1 MDVRGSHGL
10 LVEYQSLKGLG
21 AEDLMNSTG
30 KAATLRTEIIVYG
43 CILALSGLQVVLAY
57 QHTQGVQL
65 MVRMLA
71 VAVIQAGLGIMY
83 FMHLRAERRN
93 LLLALIP
100 ATLFVL
106 LMMNM
111 IWSDSFRLLHMR
123 PLIK

>member
-1 MDVRGSHGL
+1 M
-10 LVEYQSLKGLG
+10 
-21 AEDLMNSTG
+21 ATTG
-30 KAATLRTEIIVYG
+30 KVTGTLKTDLVIYA
-43 CILALSGLQVVLAY
+43 CILALSGLQIVLAY
-57 QHTQGVQL
+57 QHTPGTQL
-65 MVRMLA
+65 LVRMLG
-71 VAVIQAGLGIMY
+71 VAVIQAGFGIMY
-83 FMHLRAERRN
+83 FMHLRDERRN

>member
-1 MDVRGSHGL
+1 MTTSDKANS
-10 LVEYQSLKGLG
+10 SLKT
-21 AEDLMNSTG
+21 D
-30 KAATLRTEIIVYG
+30 IVVYG

-57 QHTQGVQL
+57 QHTEGVQL
-65 MVRMLA
+65 MARMLA
-71 VAVIQAGLGIMY
+71 VALIQAGLGVMY
-83 FMHLRAERRN
+83 FMHLRDERRN
-93 LLLALIP
+93 LRLALIP